1 MYEGDVLCLAGV
13 RRPTVSSTVGLLS
26 HLQVASAIEAL
37 TSLTDLRLQHSK
49 FKAQAT
55 IVASLFPGIRVVA
68 GPREHRSLPSLVK
81 FMCMAS
87 SVLLRSGQVH
97 EPLSGHGPSS
107 KTRSSRRQPPL
118 CLHLSLGSAWSLG
131 HESR

>member
-55 IVASLFPGIRVVA
+55 IVASLFSWDPGGRWSTRAPLAAITCEVHVHGIISTLTIRTGA
-68 GPREHRSLPSLVK
+68 
-81 FMCMAS
+81 
-87 SVLLRSGQVH
+87 
-97 EPLSGHGPSS
+97 
-107 KTRSSRRQPPL
+107 
-118 CLHLSLGSAWSLG
+118 
-131 HESR
+131 